1 MAATTM
7 ADQAM
12 TSSQITDRKNEHLA
26 LAGSAD
32 VQMTVSN
39 GLEAIRFEP
48 IALPELDLDEID
60 TSVRFLG
67 KILSLPLMIASMSG
81 GTLESQKLNEELAV
95 AAQTSGIALGLG
107 SMRIALENPSQRAAF
122 ELRSFAPTIPIL
134 ANIGG
139 AQLRDVDGV
148 KGALKCIEIAD
159 ADALIVHLNPLQ
171 EALQPNGDTR
181 WTGIKE
187 AIARLIKESHVPVVI
202 KEVGHGIGPVT
213 ARALADLGVHYI
225 DVAGAGGTSWAA
237 IETQRLGS
245 PEAMKLGTP
254 FHNFGITLAEALV
267 AFDADPQLRE
277 KLHVIASGG
286 IRSGLDVAK
295 ALRMGAHM
303 ASAAV
308 PFLHAARLGD
318 TALTDLIAQWH
329 RQLKICCFV
338 TGSPDIKALKSA
350 PLLGRPR

>member
-1 MAATTM
+1 M

-12 TSSQITDRKNEHLA
+12 TSRQITDRKHEHLA
-26 LAGSAD
+26 IAGSPE

-67 KILSLPLMIASMSG
+67 KTLSLPLMIASMSG
-81 GTLESQKLNEELAV
+81 GTLESQKLNEQLAV
-95 AAQTSGIALGLG
+95 AAQATGIALALG
-107 SMRIALENPSQRAAF
+107 SMRIALENPTQRAAF

-139 AQLRDVDGV
+139 AQLREVDGV

-181 WTGIKE
+181 WTGVKQ
-187 AIARLIKESHVPVVI
+187 AIAQLVKESHVPVVI
-202 KEVGHGIGPVT
+202 KEVGHGIGPAT
-213 ARALADLGVHYI
+213 ARALADLGVHYV

-286 IRSGLDVAK
+286 LRSGLDVAK

-338 TGSPDIKALKSA
+338 TGSPDIKALRVA

>member
-1 MAATTM
+1 
-7 ADQAM
+7 
-12 TSSQITDRKNEHLA
+12 
-26 LAGSAD
+26 
-32 VQMTVSN
+32 MTVSN

-48 IALPELDLDEID
+48 IALPELNLDEID

-67 KILSLPLMIASMSG
+67 KTLSLPLMIASMSG
-81 GTLESQKLNEELAV
+81 GTLESQRLNEQLAV
-95 AAQTSGIALGLG
+95 AAQATGIALALG

-139 AQLRDVDGV
+139 AQLREADGV

-181 WTGIKE
+181 WTGVKQ
-187 AIARLIKESHVPVVI
+187 AIAQLVKESHVPVVI
-202 KEVGHGIGPVT
+202 KEVGHGIGPAT
-213 ARALADLGVHYI
+213 ARALADLGVHYL

-277 KLHVIASGG
+277 TLHVIASGG
-286 IRSGLDVAK
+286 LRSGLDVAK

-338 TGSPDIKALKSA
+338 TGSPDIKALRVA

>member
-1 MAATTM
+1 
-7 ADQAM
+7 M

>member
-1 MAATTM
+1 
-7 ADQAM
+7 M
-12 TSSQITDRKNEHLA
+12 TSRQITDRKHEHLA
-26 LAGSAD
+26 LAGSAG

-39 GLEAIRFEP
+39 GLEVIRFEP

-67 KILSLPLMIASMSG
+67 KTLSLPLMIASMSG
-81 GTLESQKLNEELAV
+81 GTLESQKLNEQLAV
-95 AAQTSGIALGLG
+95 AAQASGIALALG
-107 SMRIALENPSQRAAF
+107 SMRIALENPAQRAAF

-139 AQLRDVDGV
+139 AQLREVDGV

-181 WTGIKE
+181 WTGVKQ
-187 AIARLIKESHVPVVI
+187 AIAQLVKESHVPVVI
-202 KEVGHGIGPVT
+202 KEVGHGIGPAT
-213 ARALADLGVHYI
+213 ARALADLGVHYV

-286 IRSGLDVAK
+286 LRSGLDVAK

-338 TGSPDIKALKSA
+338 TGSPDIKALRVA

>member
-1 MAATTM
+1 M
-7 ADQAM
+7 ADHAM
-12 TSSQITDRKNEHLA
+12 TSSQITDRKHEHLA
-26 LAGSAD
+26 LAGSAG

-48 IALPELDLDEID
+48 IAMPELDLDEID

-67 KILSLPLMIASMSG
+67 KTLSLPLMIASMSG
-81 GTLESQKLNEELAV
+81 GTLESQKLNEQLAV
-95 AAQTSGIALGLG
+95 AAQATGIALALG
-107 SMRIALENPSQRAAF
+107 SMRIALENPTQRAAF

-139 AQLRDVDGV
+139 AQLREVDGV

-181 WTGIKE
+181 WTGIKQ
-187 AIARLIKESHVPVVI
+187 AIAQLVKESHVPVVI
-202 KEVGHGIGPVT
+202 KEVGHGIGPAT
-213 ARALADLGVHYI
+213 ARVLMDIGVHYI

-267 AFDADPQLRE
+267 AFDADPRLRE

-295 ALRMGAHM
+295 VLRMGANM

-338 TGSPDIKALKSA
+338 TGSADIKALKVA
-350 PLLGRPR
+350 PLLERPR

>member
-1 MAATTM
+1 MAYKT
-7 ADQAM
+7 M
-12 TSSQITDRKNEHLA
+12 TSRQISDRKREHLA
-26 LAGSAD
+26 IAGSPE
-32 VQMTVSN
+32 VQMTMSN

-48 IALPELDLDEID
+48 VALPELDLDQID
-60 TSVRFLG
+60 TSVTFLG
-67 KILSLPLMIASMSG
+67 KTMSQPLMIASMSG
-81 GTLESQKLNEELAV
+81 GTAESQKLNEQLAV
-95 AAQTSGIALGLG
+95 AAQASGIALALG

-122 ELRSFAPTIPIL
+122 ELRSFAPDIPIL

-139 AQLRDVDGV
+139 AQLREPGGL

-171 EALQPNGDTR
+171 EALQPDGDTR
-181 WTGIKE
+181 WTGIKQ
-187 AIARLIKESHVPVVI
+187 AIAQLVRESHVPVII
-202 KEVGHGIGPVT
+202 KEVGHGIGPTT
-213 ARALADLGVHYI
+213 ARALLEIGVCYI

-267 AFDADPQLRE
+267 AFDADPQLRD
-277 KLHVIASGG
+277 KQFVIASGG

-303 ASAAV
+303 VSAAV

-318 TALTDLIAQWH
+318 AALTDLIAQWH

-338 TGSPDIKALKSA
+338 TGSADIKALKVA
-350 PLLGRPR
+350 PLLKALG

>member
-1 MAATTM
+1 M

-12 TSSQITDRKNEHLA
+12 TSRQITDRKHEHLA
-26 LAGSAD
+26 IAGSPE

-67 KILSLPLMIASMSG
+67 KTLSLPLMIASMSG
-81 GTLESQKLNEELAV
+81 GTLESQKLNEQLAV
-95 AAQTSGIALGLG
+95 AAQATGIALALG
-107 SMRIALENPSQRAAF
+107 SMRIALENPLQRAAF

-139 AQLRDVDGV
+139 AQLREVDGV

-181 WTGIKE
+181 WTGVKQ
-187 AIARLIKESHVPVVI
+187 AIAQLVKESHVPVVI
-202 KEVGHGIGPVT
+202 KEVGHGIGPAT
-213 ARALADLGVHYI
+213 ARALADLGVHYV

-237 IETQRLGS
+237 IETKRLGS

-286 IRSGLDVAK
+286 LRSGLDVAK

-338 TGSPDIKALKSA
+338 TGSPDIKALRVA

>member
-1 MAATTM
+1 
-7 ADQAM
+7 M
-12 TSSQITDRKNEHLA
+12 TSSQITDRKHEHLA

-48 IALPELDLDEID
+48 MAMPELDLDEID

-67 KILSLPLMIASMSG
+67 KTLSLPLMIASMSG
-81 GTLESQKLNEELAV
+81 GTLESQKLNEQLAV
-95 AAQTSGIALGLG
+95 AAQATGIALALG
-107 SMRIALENPSQRAAF
+107 SMRIALESPWQRAAF

-139 AQLRDVDGV
+139 AQLREADGV

-181 WTGIKE
+181 WTGIKQ
-187 AIARLIKESHVPVVI
+187 AIAQLVKESHVPVVI
-202 KEVGHGIGPVT
+202 KEVGHGIGPAT
-213 ARALADLGVHYI
+213 ARALADLGVRYV

-286 IRSGLDVAK
+286 LRSGLDVAK

-318 TALTDLIAQWH
+318 SALTDLIAQWH

-338 TGSPDIKALKSA
+338 TGSPDINALKLA